1 MTRKKKLKKIKRN
14 PHVFSRIEF
23 VTPFMVGCYNVMCEF
38 LFYRKGSIEQAG
50 NEKNNEKSET
60 RYM

>member
-1 MTRKKKLKKIKRN
+1 M
-14 PHVFSRIEF
+14 FSRIEF